1 LEDGDERKTM
11 VFDLIEVVNHYINRN
26 YKETSELLKLYKGS
40 SKEFFM
46 ENTKS
51 PFIRYA
57 MSVVN
62 HGNDLLTVIKDRILK
77 DTYFLF
83 NARKWID
90 NEKKL
95 MK

>member
-1 LEDGDERKTM
+1 
-11 VFDLIEVVNHYINRN
+11 
-26 YKETSELLKLYKGS
+26 
-40 SKEFFM
+40 M